1 MKGGSFMKKFY
12 VLAIFVSLFLLA
24 FSLQT
29 GQSFGADPIYVGL
42 MAPMTGD
49 YAEYG
54 MFFKQGMEV
63 AMDQVNK
70 AGGIKGRMIEIV
82 VGDSRADP
90 KEAALVAQK
99 FTANPK
105 IVAVVGDFTS
115 SCAMAAAPIY
125 ESAQMVQISP
135 SSSHPDFTKLG
146 KFMFRNTPTQEYEAP
161 FLANWAVRDLGKK
174 KVATI
179 YIKNDWGISTNKY
192 FVETAKSLGAEV
204 VAQEEFLPGE
214 KDFAAI
220 LTKVKNTNPE
230 LLYLG
235 AMYAETALITQQMQ
249 KMRFKPIMM
258 GCTAIFSPKLIEL
271 AGDAVEGIL
280 ANALY
285 FPEFDRPEVKN
296 FTKAFVEKNKKE
308 PNNFAALAYDSMNI
322 LVYAMKAS
330 DLDKVK
336 MRDTI
341 ASLKNFP
348 GATGAATF
356 VGGDVVK
363 EYGKIMVKNGKW
375 AAYKP

>member
-12 VLAIFVSLFLLA
+12 SLAIFVSLFLLA

-29 GQSFGADPIYVGL
+29 GQSFAADPIYVGL

-63 AMDQVNK
+63 AIDQINK

-125 ESAQMVQISP
+125 ESAQMVQVSP
-135 SSSHPDFTKLG
+135 SSSHPDFTRLG

-161 FLANWAVRDLGKK
+161 FLAKWAVRDLGKK

-214 KDFAAI
+214 KDFTAI
-220 LTKVKNTNPE
+220 LTKIKNTNPE

-285 FPEFDRPEVKN
+285 FPDFDRPEVKN

-322 LVYAMKAS
+322 LIYAMKTS

-336 MRDTI
+336 MRDAI

-348 GATGAATF
+348 GATGGATF

>member
-1 MKGGSFMKKFY
+1 MKRSER
-12 VLAIFVSLFLLA
+12 LLIAIFFTILTIPFLIH
-24 FSLQT
+24 SQ
-29 GQSFGADPIYVGL
+29 GYGADPIYVGL

-54 MFFKQGMEV
+54 TFFKQGMEV
-63 AMDQVNK
+63 AIDAVNK
-70 AGGIKGRMIEIV
+70 AGGVKGRMVEIV

-99 FTANPK
+99 FVANPK
-105 IVAVVGDFTS
+105 IIAAVGDFTS

-135 SSSHPDFTKLG
+135 SSSHPEFTKLG

-161 FLANWAVRDLGKK
+161 FLARWAVKDLGKK

-179 YIKNDWGISTNKY
+179 YIKNDWGMSTNKF
-192 FVETAKSLGAEV
+192 FVETAKSLGGDV
-204 VAQEEFLPGE
+204 LAQEAFLPNE
-214 KDFAAI
+214 KDYAAI
-220 LTKVKNTNPE
+220 LTKIKNTNPE
-230 LLYLG
+230 MLYLG
-235 AMYAETALITQQMQ
+235 SMYSETALISQQMK
-249 KMRFKPIMM
+249 KMRFQPIMM

-280 ANALY
+280 ANALF
-285 FPEFDRPEVKN
+285 FPGFDRPEVKN
-296 FTKAFVEKNKKE
+296 FDKAFIEKHQKE

-322 LVYAMKAS
+322 LIHAMKNA
-330 DLDKVK
+330 DLDRVK
-336 MRDTI
+336 MRDVI

-363 EYGKIMVKNGKW
+363 EYGKIMVKGGKW
-375 AAYKP
+375 VAYKP